1 MFQRSAYVVIGGG
14 LVAISVVAPTSG
26 APAPSPRPAVVVH
39 DSDRE
44 VVEGDRIAIT
54 ARVPKA
60 RAARRVVL
68 ERLKMPVYE
77 GIGSP
82 TWETVRSVAA
92 RGRARIRFKTLAQQ
106 PDIEKL
112 RIRVTYKNQRKS
124 ALSRPVSLKVWSW
137 VPLREIPTYYSS
149 PSASLV
155 ELPIGGRKYP
165 AWGAYFGSALSY
177 ESRFT
182 AGRNC
187 KTFRGIAGLTDASQ
201 DGATG
206 TVQVSADE
214 QLVWSSPTLTP
225 GVTVPIELAL
235 SLPYRFAL
243 VATNTSSPGV
253 RSYPA
258 VGNPELLCS
267 GLDR

>member
-1 MFQRSAYVVIGGG
+1 MFQRSLSVVIGAGVIAVSAG
-14 LVAISVVAPTSG
+14 APTLG
-26 APAPSPRPAVVVH
+26 TTAPSPRPSVVVH

-44 VVEGDRIAIT
+44 VVEGDLVSIT

-60 RAARRVVL
+60 RAAKRVVL

-92 RGRARIRFKTLAQQ
+92 RGRARIKFSALAQQ
-106 PDIEKL
+106 PDVEKL
-112 RIRVTYKNQRKS
+112 RIRVTYKSQRKS
-124 ALSRPVSLKVWSW
+124 LLSKPVSLKVWSW
-137 VPLREIPTYYSS
+137 VPLREISSYYSS
-149 PSASLV
+149 TTVTLS
-155 ELPIGGRKYP
+155 ELSIGGRSYP
-165 AWGAYFGSALSY
+165 AWGAYYGSATSY

-182 AGRNC
+182 PGRNC
-187 KTFRGIAGLTDASQ
+187 KTFRGIAGLTDVSH

-206 TVQVSADE
+206 TVQVSADD
-214 QLVWSSPTLTP
+214 QPVWSSPSLTP
-225 GVTVPIELAL
+225 GTTVPFELAL
-235 SLPYRFAL
+235 DLPYRFSL
-243 VATNTSSPGV
+243 LATNTSPAGV

-267 GLDR
+267 GL